1 MVDGSWRSVGRDL
14 PSRHE
19 GEALLLGIR
28 RGGRLSLLGGLL
40 GLGRS
45 LLLSLF
51 GRLLLGLGGRSGLG
65 LRGSAAGAGA
75 GASLQPV
82 SAMAPMRAAA
92 VAVRSLALNV
102 MMSSACSCLQCRSCS
117 CAHSPICM
125 LFLGWRS
132 ARRGFLRFGSRRS
145 SVEDILPV
153 GVPLMRNKS
162 CPTA

>member
-28 RGGRLSLLGGLL
+28 RGGRLSLLGRLL

-65 LRGSAAGAGA
+65 LRGGFGGGGRSRGFVAARERDGTDESGGGGGEKLGVECHDVVGVQLLA
-75 GASLQPV
+75 V
-82 SAMAPMRAAA
+82 SVLLLRALSYMYA
-92 VAVRSLALNV
+92 VSRMAVRPTVLPS
-102 MMSSACSCLQCRSCS
+102 
-117 CAHSPICM
+117 
-125 LFLGWRS
+125 
-132 ARRGFLRFGSRRS
+132 LRFPSFVR
-145 SVEDILPV
+145 
-153 GVPLMRNKS
+153 
-162 CPTA
+162 

>member
-19 GEALLLGIR
+19 GEALLLSIR

-65 LRGSAAGAGA
+65 LRGGFGGGGRSRGFVAARERGGSEKLGVECHDVVGVQLLA
-75 GASLQPV
+75 V
-82 SAMAPMRAAA
+82 SVLLLRALSYMYA
-92 VAVRSLALNV
+92 VSRMAVRPTGLPS
-102 MMSSACSCLQCRSCS
+102 
-117 CAHSPICM
+117 
-125 LFLGWRS
+125 
-132 ARRGFLRFGSRRS
+132 LRFPSFVR
-145 SVEDILPV
+145 
-153 GVPLMRNKS
+153 
-162 CPTA
+162 

>member
-65 LRGSAAGAGA
+65 LRGGFG
-75 GASLQPV
+75 GGG
-82 SAMAPMRAAA
+82 
-92 VAVRSLALNV
+92 RS
-102 MMSSACSCLQCRSCS
+102 
-117 CAHSPICM
+117 
-125 LFLGWRS
+125 
-132 ARRGFLRFGSRRS
+132 RGFVAARERDGTDESGGGGSENLK
-145 SVEDILPV
+145 VV
-153 GVPLMRNKS
+153 
-162 CPTA
+162 

>member
-28 RGGRLSLLGGLL
+28 REGRLSLLGGLL

-65 LRGSAAGAGA
+65 LRGGFGGGGRSRGFVAARERDGTDESGGGGGEKLGVECHDVVGVQLLA
-75 GASLQPV
+75 V
-82 SAMAPMRAAA
+82 SVLLLRALSYMYA
-92 VAVRSLALNV
+92 VSRMAVRPTVLPS
-102 MMSSACSCLQCRSCS
+102 
-117 CAHSPICM
+117 
-125 LFLGWRS
+125 
-132 ARRGFLRFGSRRS
+132 LRFPSFVR
-145 SVEDILPV
+145 
-153 GVPLMRNKS
+153 
-162 CPTA
+162 

>member
-28 RGGRLSLLGGLL
+28 REGRLSLLGGLL

-65 LRGSAAGAGA
+65 LRGGFGGGGRSRGFVAARERDGTDESGGGGGEKLGVECHDVVGVQLLA
-75 GASLQPV
+75 V
-82 SAMAPMRAAA
+82 SVLLLRALSYMYA
-92 VAVRSLALNV
+92 VSRMAVRPTVLPS
-102 MMSSACSCLQCRSCS
+102 
-117 CAHSPICM
+117 
-125 LFLGWRS
+125 
-132 ARRGFLRFGSRRS
+132 LRFPSFIR
-145 SVEDILPV
+145 
-153 GVPLMRNKS
+153 
-162 CPTA
+162 

>member
-65 LRGSAAGAGA
+65 LRGGFGGGGRSRGFVAARERDGTDESGGGGSEKLGVECHDVVGVQLLA
-75 GASLQPV
+75 V
-82 SAMAPMRAAA
+82 SVLFLRALSYMYA
-92 VAVRSLALNV
+92 VSRMAVRPTGLPS
-102 MMSSACSCLQCRSCS
+102 
-117 CAHSPICM
+117 
-125 LFLGWRS
+125 
-132 ARRGFLRFGSRRS
+132 LRFPSFVR
-145 SVEDILPV
+145 
-153 GVPLMRNKS
+153 
-162 CPTA
+162 

>member
-51 GRLLLGLGGRSGLG
+51 GRLLLGLGGRSRGFIAARERDGTDESGGGGGEKLG
-65 LRGSAAGAGA
+65 VECHDVVGVQLLAVSVLLLRALSYMYA
-75 GASLQPV
+75 V
-82 SAMAPMRAAA
+82 SRM
-92 VAVRSLALNV
+92 AVRPTVLPS
-102 MMSSACSCLQCRSCS
+102 
-117 CAHSPICM
+117 
-125 LFLGWRS
+125 
-132 ARRGFLRFGSRRS
+132 LRFPSFVR
-145 SVEDILPV
+145 
-153 GVPLMRNKS
+153 
-162 CPTA
+162 

>member
-51 GRLLLGLGGRSGLG
+51 GRLLLGLGSRSGLG
-65 LRGSAAGAGA
+65 LRGGFGGGGRSRGFVAARERDGTDESGGGGGEKLGVECHDVVGVQLLA
-75 GASLQPV
+75 V
-82 SAMAPMRAAA
+82 SVLLLRALSYMYA
-92 VAVRSLALNV
+92 VSRMAVRPTGLPS
-102 MMSSACSCLQCRSCS
+102 
-117 CAHSPICM
+117 
-125 LFLGWRS
+125 
-132 ARRGFLRFGSRRS
+132 LRFPSFVR
-145 SVEDILPV
+145 
-153 GVPLMRNKS
+153 
-162 CPTA
+162 

>member
-65 LRGSAAGAGA
+65 LRGGFGGGGRSRGFVAARERDGTDESGGRGGEKLGDVVGVQLLA
-75 GASLQPV
+75 V
-82 SAMAPMRAAA
+82 SVLLLRALSYMYA
-92 VAVRSLALNV
+92 VSRMAVRPTVLPS
-102 MMSSACSCLQCRSCS
+102 
-117 CAHSPICM
+117 
-125 LFLGWRS
+125 
-132 ARRGFLRFGSRRS
+132 LRFPSFVR
-145 SVEDILPV
+145 
-153 GVPLMRNKS
+153 
-162 CPTA
+162 

>member
-51 GRLLLGLGGRSGLG
+51 GRLLLGLGGWSGLG
-65 LRGSAAGAGA
+65 LRGGFGGGGRSRGFVAARERDGTDESGGGGGEKLGVECHDVVGVQLLA
-75 GASLQPV
+75 V
-82 SAMAPMRAAA
+82 SVLLLRALSYMYA
-92 VAVRSLALNV
+92 VSRMAVRPTGLPS
-102 MMSSACSCLQCRSCS
+102 
-117 CAHSPICM
+117 
-125 LFLGWRS
+125 
-132 ARRGFLRFGSRRS
+132 LRFPSFVR
-145 SVEDILPV
+145 
-153 GVPLMRNKS
+153 
-162 CPTA
+162 

>member
-65 LRGSAAGAGA
+65 LRGGFGGVNEVDPYLVALLFAFLAA
-75 GASLQPV
+75 
-82 SAMAPMRAAA
+82 RAIFHDELL
-92 VAVRSLALNV
+92 VRSAD
-102 MMSSACSCLQCRSCS
+102 R
-117 CAHSPICM
+117 I
-125 LFLGWRS
+125 R
-132 ARRGFLRFGSRRS
+132 
-145 SVEDILPV
+145 
-153 GVPLMRNKS
+153 
-162 CPTA
+162 

>member
-51 GRLLLGLGGRSGLG
+51 GRLLLGLGGRSRGFVAARERDGTDESGGGGGEKLG
-65 LRGSAAGAGA
+65 VECHDVVGVQLLAVSVLLLRALSYMYA
-75 GASLQPV
+75 V
-82 SAMAPMRAAA
+82 SRM
-92 VAVRSLALNV
+92 AVRPTGLPS
-102 MMSSACSCLQCRSCS
+102 
-117 CAHSPICM
+117 
-125 LFLGWRS
+125 
-132 ARRGFLRFGSRRS
+132 LRFPSFVR
-145 SVEDILPV
+145 
-153 GVPLMRNKS
+153 
-162 CPTA
+162 

>member
-65 LRGSAAGAGA
+65 LRGGFGGGGRSRGFVAARERDGTDESGGGGGEKLGVECYDVVGVQLLA
-75 GASLQPV
+75 V
-82 SAMAPMRAAA
+82 SVLLLRALSYMYA
-92 VAVRSLALNV
+92 VSRMAVRPTGLPS
-102 MMSSACSCLQCRSCS
+102 
-117 CAHSPICM
+117 
-125 LFLGWRS
+125 
-132 ARRGFLRFGSRRS
+132 LRFPSFVR
-145 SVEDILPV
+145 
-153 GVPLMRNKS
+153 
-162 CPTA
+162 

>member
-65 LRGSAAGAGA
+65 LRGGFGGGGWSRGFVATRERDGTDESGGGGGEKLGVECHDVVGVQMLA
-75 GASLQPV
+75 V
-82 SAMAPMRAAA
+82 SVLLLRALSYMYA
-92 VAVRSLALNV
+92 VSRMAVRPTGLPS
-102 MMSSACSCLQCRSCS
+102 
-117 CAHSPICM
+117 
-125 LFLGWRS
+125 
-132 ARRGFLRFGSRRS
+132 LRFPSFVR
-145 SVEDILPV
+145 
-153 GVPLMRNKS
+153 
-162 CPTA
+162 

>member
-28 RGGRLSLLGGLL
+28 RGGLL

-65 LRGSAAGAGA
+65 LRGGFGGGGRGFVAARKRDGTDESGGGGGEKLGVECHDVVGVQLLA
-75 GASLQPV
+75 V
-82 SAMAPMRAAA
+82 SVLFLRALSYMYA
-92 VAVRSLALNV
+92 VSRMAVRPTGLPS
-102 MMSSACSCLQCRSCS
+102 
-117 CAHSPICM
+117 
-125 LFLGWRS
+125 
-132 ARRGFLRFGSRRS
+132 LRFPSFVR
-145 SVEDILPV
+145 
-153 GVPLMRNKS
+153 
-162 CPTA
+162 

>member
-51 GRLLLGLGGRSGLG
+51 GRLLLSLGGRSGLG
-65 LRGSAAGAGA
+65 LRGGFGGGGRSRGLVAARERDGTDESGGGGGEKLGVECHDVVGVQLLA
-75 GASLQPV
+75 V
-82 SAMAPMRAAA
+82 SVLLLRALSYMYA
-92 VAVRSLALNV
+92 VSRMAVRPTVLPS
-102 MMSSACSCLQCRSCS
+102 
-117 CAHSPICM
+117 
-125 LFLGWRS
+125 
-132 ARRGFLRFGSRRS
+132 LRFPSFVR
-145 SVEDILPV
+145 
-153 GVPLMRNKS
+153 
-162 CPTA
+162 

>member
-1 MVDGSWRSVGRDL
+1 M
-14 PSRHE
+14 
-19 GEALLLGIR
+19 
-28 RGGRLSLLGGLL
+28 SLLGGLL

-65 LRGSAAGAGA
+65 LRGGFGGGGRSRGFVAARERDGTDESG
-75 GASLQPV
+75 GGGGEKLGVECHDVV
-82 SAMAPMRAAA
+82 SVQLLAVSVLLLRALSYMYA
-92 VAVRSLALNV
+92 VSRMAVR
-102 MMSSACSCLQCRSCS
+102 
-117 CAHSPICM
+117 PT
-125 LFLGWRS
+125 G
-132 ARRGFLRFGSRRS
+132 RFGSRRS

>member
-65 LRGSAAGAGA
+65 LRGGGRSRGFVAARERDGTDESGGGGSEKLGVECHDVVGVQLLA
-75 GASLQPV
+75 V
-82 SAMAPMRAAA
+82 SVLLLRALSYMYA
-92 VAVRSLALNV
+92 VSRMAVRPTGLPS
-102 MMSSACSCLQCRSCS
+102 
-117 CAHSPICM
+117 
-125 LFLGWRS
+125 
-132 ARRGFLRFGSRRS
+132 LRFPSFVR
-145 SVEDILPV
+145 
-153 GVPLMRNKS
+153 
-162 CPTA
+162 